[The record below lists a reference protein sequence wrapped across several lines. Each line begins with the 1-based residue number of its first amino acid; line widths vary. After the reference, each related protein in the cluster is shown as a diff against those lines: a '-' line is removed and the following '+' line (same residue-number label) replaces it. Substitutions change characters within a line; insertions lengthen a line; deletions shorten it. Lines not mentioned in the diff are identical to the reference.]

1 MGLRGRETTQN
12 HGGPT
17 DRELVSRAQK
27 GDPTA
32 VGELYERYRGKV
44 LNYLYRFT
52 GERGRA
58 EELTQDTFV
67 RVVEHIGDYRPTGSV
82 GGWIYR
88 IAGNL
93 ALNAYRG
100 RAGVREISLDEPLQ
114 LEVEGGEV
122 SRAEVVAG
130 SEPMPDEEA
139 GRRERQEAVQK
150 GLIKV
155 GPHHRAVVILCDI
168 EGHSYQETAEILNCP
183 LNTVASRLARGR
195 TELARVLGY
204 LKKEGV

>member
-1 MGLRGRETTQN
+1 MGLRGREAPQN
-12 HGGPT
+12 GDPT
-17 DRELVSRAQK
+17 DRELVHRAQK
-27 GDPTA
+27 GDSSA
-32 VGELYERYRGKV
+32 IGELYGRYRVRV

-58 EELTQDTFV
+58 EELTQETFV

-93 ALNAYRG
+93 ALNTYRG
-100 RAGVREISLDEPLQ
+100 RAGVRELSLDEPI
-114 LEVEGGEV
+114 EVEGGEI

-130 SEPMPDEEA
+130 SEPLPDEEA

-150 GLIKV
+150 GLIKM

-168 EGHSYQETAEILNCP
+168 EGHSYQEAAEILKCP
-183 LNTVASRLARGR
+183 MNTVASRLARGR
-195 TELARVLGY
+195 AELARVLGY
-204 LKKEGV
+204 LKREGV